1 MQTSLDVY
9 TIFFDIGL
17 AMPAAFYIRVSSTLL
32 LYDGSR
38 SQWQEINTYVS
49 PYVGVLERETQKL
62 IIWRGNSR
70 YRRR

>member
-1 MQTSLDVY
+1 
-9 TIFFDIGL
+9 
-17 AMPAAFYIRVSSTLL
+17 MPAAFYIRVSSTLL